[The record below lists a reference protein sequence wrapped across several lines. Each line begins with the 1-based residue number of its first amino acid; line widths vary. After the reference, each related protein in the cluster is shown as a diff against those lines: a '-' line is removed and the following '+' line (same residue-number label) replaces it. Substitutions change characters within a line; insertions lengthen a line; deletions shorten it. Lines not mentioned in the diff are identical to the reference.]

1 MAAELLR
8 VPEVAAGATEVLLS
22 EWTTP
27 EGEAVSNGAVIAV
40 IETDKATVDV
50 ESEADTVIL
59 RRLVDEGATV
69 EVGSPMAVLGSPAD
83 LGDVDAFLAGIGVQ
97 VAAVPEAVAVPET
110 APAPD
115 PAPIPHAPP
124 IAEPAAPGS
133 AASSNGRIFVSPIAR
148 KLLREA
154 DISPDEVAG
163 TGPGGRIVRR
173 DVDKKIADVAQAAA
187 EAPAAPAP
195 VAARGVAP
203 ASTSTPV
210 GYTDTPHSRI
220 RRTIATRLTQ
230 STQNTPH
237 FYVKRSARL
246 DALLALRKQV
256 NDAGTVRIS
265 VNDFII
271 KAVAAAHTRVPEANV
286 IWTDDAIRQYHSVD
300 ISVAIASDRGLV
312 TPVVRSV
319 ENASLSS
326 IATSVRTYAD
336 QADAGKLRQSDLEGG
351 TISISNLGMFGV
363 EEFSA
368 IINPP
373 QSSILAVGAARPTAV
388 VDDGDISV
396 ANVVNLVLS
405 VDHRAIDGALAAR
418 WMNALVTALENPFGL
433 LV

>member
-1 MAAELLR
+1 LN
-8 VPEVAAGATEVLLS
+8 EVT
-22 EWTTP
+22 
-27 EGEAVSNGAVIAV
+27 
-40 IETDKATVDV
+40 
-50 ESEADTVIL
+50 
-59 RRLVDEGATV
+59 
-69 EVGSPMAVLGSPAD
+69 
-83 LGDVDAFLAGIGVQ
+83 
-97 VAAVPEAVAVPET
+97 
-110 APAPD
+110 
-115 PAPIPHAPP
+115 
-124 IAEPAAPGS
+124 
-133 AASSNGRIFVSPIAR
+133 
-148 KLLREA
+148 
-154 DISPDEVAG
+154 G

-173 DVDKKIADVAQAAA
+173 DVDTKIAEVAQAAA
-187 EAPAAPAP
+187 KAPAAPAP
-195 VAARGVAP
+195 AATPAAAP
-203 ASTSTPV
+203 ASPSAPV

-220 RRTIATRLTQ
+220 RRTIASRLTQ
-230 STQNTPH
+230 SKQNTPH

-286 IWTDDAIRQYHSVD
+286 IWTDDAIRQYSSVD

-326 IATSVRTYAD
+326 IATSVRTYAE

-351 TISISNLGMFGV
+351 SISISNLGMFGV

-373 QSSILAVGAARPTAV
+373 QSSILAVGAARPSAV

-396 ANVVNLVLS
+396 ANVMNLVLS

-418 WMNALVTALENPFGL
+418 WMDELVTVLEKPFGL